1 MGTFAA
7 TFAEAL
13 NVKPLNPNSKT
24 PPNEVVVVAALIDL
38 LASLFVMARGLED
51 DVFLCQWPPKPT
63 SLGFRS
69 MSSVYKS

>member
-7 TFAEAL
+7 TFTEAL
-13 NVKPLNPNSKT
+13 NVKPF